1 MNAMA
6 TCVTFQLCGK
16 QKVLIQLSDI
26 SWNIFISGLLML
38 NKDWIVKFFLLL
50 LLFQPTNKLTWSTR
64 ILKLTRIQML
74 YRYYEITKKKK
85 TLKEIQKKSC
95 RWN

>member
-1 MNAMA
+1 MNVMA
-6 TCVTFQLCGK
+6 TCVTFKLCGK

-38 NKDWIVKFFLLL
+38 NKDWVVKFFLLL

-64 ILKLTRIQML
+64 ILKLTHIQML
-74 YRYYEITKKKK
+74 YRYYEITKKKHQK
-85 TLKEIQKKSC
+85 KYRKKSC